1 MFSSVQ
7 RVPTADK
14 IERLAA
20 RCLAQIIIVR
30 FILQMAVVGGAI
42 ITCESLETRTTSM
55 VSMVG

>member
-7 RVPTADK
+7 RVPTGDK

-20 RCLAQIIIVR
+20 RCLVQIIIVR